1 MDAMYQLEETVTL
14 RIPNDVQRRLNRT
27 PDELGRDLRL
37 YGALMLFQL
46 GKLSAGAAAE
56 LAGVPKVLFLDLCG
70 QYNIAVSQITPDELR
85 AEIG

>member
-1 MDAMYQLEETVTL
+1 MNAIGQPEEVVTF
-14 RIPNDVQRRLNRT
+14 RIPYDVQRRLNRT

-85 AEIG
+85 TEIG